1 MKTLKSGNEVIR
13 RSDNEAHK
21 MVKDGSWKYC
31 PKSEFKKGKVSKVS
45 KVSKPVKTVNTPDKD
60 AVLETPKTGYKGSGG
75 RGNKE
80 AKDAYR
86 AKKKGKD
93 SGKVT
98 GNA

>member
-1 MKTLKSGNEVIR
+1 MKTLKSGNEIIR

-21 MVKDGSWKYC
+21 LVKDGNWKYC

-45 KVSKPVKTVNTPDKD
+45 KPVKIVNTPDKVLD
-60 AVLETPKTGYKGSGG
+60 APLETPKTGYKGSSG

-86 AKKKGKD
+86 AKKKGRVIDVKPA
-93 SGKVT
+93 G
-98 GNA
+98 

>member
-21 MVKDGSWKYC
+21 LVKDGSWKYC
-31 PKSEFKKGKVSKVS
+31 PKSEFKKGKVSK
-45 KVSKPVKTVNTPDKD
+45 PVKINTVKTPDKVTD
-60 AVLETPKTGYKGSGG
+60 ATLEAPKTGYKGSKSG

-86 AKKKGKD
+86 AKKKGKGD
-93 SGKVT
+93 VKPA
-98 GNA
+98 N